1 MSNQL
6 DDQDDPNAIPPEAND
21 FATFD
26 PETYLR
32 ERRAREGRSRVSE
45 DLTRSDE
52 ETFHARRHSRGGRVE
67 SLESEIDDG
76 STEIPVGL
84 TARLLGALSG
94 GRGGEGVYMWGN
106 ILRELTPFIRRF
118 LPLIGCMIVLAC
130 LAIGTAFYLLVSA
143 LTHR

>member
-1 MSNQL
+1 MSDQP
-6 DDQDDPNAIPPEAND
+6 DDQDDPNAIPPELND
-21 FATFD
+21 FANFG

-32 ERRAREGRSRVSE
+32 ERRAKEGRSRVSE

-76 STEIPVGL
+76 ATEIHVGL
-84 TARLLGALSG
+84 TARLMGALGG
-94 GRGGEGVYMWGN
+94 GRGGEGVYMGGQ

-118 LPLIGCMIVLAC
+118 LPLIGCVVVLAC
-130 LAIGTAFYLLVSA
+130 LALGT
-143 LTHR
+143 